1 VPLTALQI
9 GLGIC
14 ASLSAGFVDSIVG
27 GGGLIQLP
35 AITLLLPSS
44 TATDIILGT
53 NKAASVSGTGIAA
66 VTYRKRLR
74 IGVSLLV
81 PAVGAAMLSS
91 FLGARLSAFVSKE
104 VFRPLIV
111 VALLAVLTIT
121 LRRPDLGTS
130 AVELPP
136 VTRRN
141 RLLLIASMIGF
152 YDGLVGPGTG
162 TFFTIALVL
171 FVQFDFLLAT
181 AVAKVL
187 NVGTNLA
194 ALSWF
199 LPAGSIRWAL
209 AIPMAIANLT
219 GSFLGARL
227 ALRKGASFVR
237 MFFLLVVSA
246 LTLKL
251 CYDMVQSWG

>member
-1 VPLTALQI
+1 VSLTAVQI

-35 AITLLLPSS
+35 AITLLLPPS

-66 VTYRKRLR
+66 ATYRKRLTL
-74 IGVSLLV
+74 GAALLL
-81 PAVGAAMLSS
+81 PAVGAAMAFS
-91 FLGARLSAFVSKE
+91 FLGARLSTFVSKE
-104 VFRPLIV
+104 LFRPLIIV
-111 VALLAVLTIT
+111 TLLTVLTIT
-121 LRRPDLGTS
+121 LRRPDLGTRV
-130 AVELPP
+130 AQELPA

-141 RLLLIASMIGF
+141 RLILIASVVGF
-152 YDGLVGPGTG
+152 YDGLIGPGTG

-171 FVQFDFLLAT
+171 FVRFDFLLAT

-209 AIPMAIANLT
+209 AIPMAVANLA
-219 GSFLGARL
+219 GSFVGARL
-227 ALRKGASFVR
+227 ALRKGARFVR
-237 MFFLLVVSA
+237 VFFLIVISA
-246 LTLKL
+246 LTIKL
-251 CYDMVQSWG
+251 GYDMLR